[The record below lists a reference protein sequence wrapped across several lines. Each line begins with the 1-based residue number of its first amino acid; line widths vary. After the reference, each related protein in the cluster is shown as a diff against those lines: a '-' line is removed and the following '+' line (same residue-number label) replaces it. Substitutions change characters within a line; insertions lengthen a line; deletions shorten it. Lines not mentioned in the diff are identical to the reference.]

1 MKSSATAEGIKG
13 INSKSRI
20 SHMDTYEESRD
31 HSRKTAER
39 VDPKESLWTKAWY
52 KFTQD
57 RLGLLAFGVVL
68 IYFLMAVGVWLELIG
83 TGWDE
88 FVTDGYEEISS
99 AHWLGTN
106 INGQDILQRV
116 IFGSKTAFEVG
127 IVVAL
132 LATLLGGVLGAIAGF
147 YSGTW
152 IDEAIQWVY
161 GCLQCIPFYL
171 FVAAV
176 AFALSDNP
184 YAMHIAMIVTFW
196 AGTARIIRGEVIK
209 IKHLEYV
216 EAAHAIGV
224 PKFKIIF
231 QHIMPNTSHILLVQA
246 TITFIGSI
254 KSEVILSFLGLGVKE
269 GVSWGF
275 MISES
280 AGEVAAGNFNN
291 FIASSGFLFVLVIA
305 FNIFA
310 DSMQDA
316 LDPKKVT

>member
-1 MKSSATAEGIKG
+1 M
-13 INSKSRI
+13 
-20 SHMDTYEESRD
+20 
-31 HSRKTAER
+31 
-39 VDPKESLWTKAWY
+39 
-52 KFTQD
+52 
-57 RLGLLAFGVVL
+57 
-68 IYFLMAVGVWLELIG
+68 
-83 TGWDE
+83 
-88 FVTDGYEEISS
+88 
-99 AHWLGTN
+99 
-106 INGQDILQRV
+106 
-116 IFGSKTAFEVG
+116 
-127 IVVAL
+127 
-132 LATLLGGVLGAIAGF
+132 
-147 YSGTW
+147 
-152 IDEAIQWVY
+152 
-161 GCLQCIPFYL
+161 
-171 FVAAV
+171 

-224 PKFKIIF
+224 PKFKINF

-291 FIASSGFLFVLVIA
+291 FISSCFSYSFIIVIK
-305 FNIFA
+305 FF
-310 DSMQDA
+310 
-316 LDPKKVT
+316 